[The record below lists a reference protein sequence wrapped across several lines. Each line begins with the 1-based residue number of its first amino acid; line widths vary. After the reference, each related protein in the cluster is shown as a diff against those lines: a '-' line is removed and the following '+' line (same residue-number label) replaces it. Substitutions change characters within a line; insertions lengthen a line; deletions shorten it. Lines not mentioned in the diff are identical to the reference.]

1 MFIGMALMA
10 LGPLVLTIGLHT
22 HTRYAPGL
30 LIAFALLG
38 IGGGMCFIPLLHT
51 GLEGVADQDAGIA
64 SGLVNVS
71 LQIGQAVGVALLGTI
86 AATRTTTLQHSGQTA
101 HAAAAGGFRLAF
113 WILTIAVAAG
123 LALAARYLWA
133 PPRQTPWPEPV
144 NQ

>member
-1 MFIGMALMA
+1 MSF
-10 LGPLVLTIGLHT
+10 T
-22 HTRYAPGL
+22 
-30 LIAFALLG
+30 
-38 IGGGMCFIPLLHT
+38 PLLHT
-51 GLEGVADQDAGIA
+51 GLAGVPDDDAGIA

-86 AATRTTTLQHSGQTA
+86 AATRTKTLQHNGQTA

-123 LALAARYLWA
+123 LALATRYLWA
-133 PPRQTPWPEPV
+133 PPRQTPRPKPG